1 MINFGSG
8 PAFLLGIFLA
18 VAGAGLYFL
27 RSIRPELA
35 RDHDIFFSAIALLC
49 GIILLFQGW
58 RLDPI
63 LGLGQFLLAGS
74 AVFFAFES
82 VKMRGIATEQAK
94 RNTRIIDDE
103 RPVSSRYEYQEAEL
117 EDVEP
122 IDDRYIKG
130 RLRGTAEPRRSRPVD
145 DYEED
150 YRSNSRR
157 YSEQRLGPGQSGQS
171 GQSGRKRNKPS
182 NKRSTERSEDFWKPQ
197 ANDDWGERVPEA
209 DEWGESS
216 SNRERKRRRSQ
227 PNTSTEVAENF
238 SEPTPR
244 PRRNRPRPSQSSRSR
259 SRAERDVTAT
269 DYVDYQPI
277 ERLDAESEN
286 LY

>member
-18 VAGAGLYFL
+18 VAGAGLYFM
-27 RSIRPELA
+27 RSVRPELA

-63 LGLGQFLLAGS
+63 LGLGQFLLTGS

-82 VKMRGIATEQAK
+82 IKMRGIATEQAK
-94 RNTRIIDDE
+94 RSTRIIDED

-130 RLRGTAEPRRSRPVD
+130 RLRGTAEPRRSRSSD
-145 DYEED
+145 DYEEE

-157 YSEQRLGPGQSGQS
+157 TSDQRLGPS
-171 GQSGRKRNKPS
+171 QSGRKRNRPS
-182 NKRSTERSEDFWKPQ
+182 SKRSTERSEDFWNPRT
-197 ANDDWGERVPEA
+197 NDDWDSVPERVD
-209 DEWGESS
+209 DEWGTSNSS
-216 SNRERKRRRSQ
+216 QERKRRRPQ
-227 PNTSTEVAENF
+227 PNASTEIGENV
-238 SEPTPR
+238 SESPAR

-259 SRAERDVTAT
+259 SRSNLDSTAT

-277 ERLDAESEN
+277 ERPDPEN
-286 LY
+286 ENFY